1 MAAPLAGD
9 DDLVFPTISQGRHK
23 DSSTLRNFLH
33 NVLDKVRRAHFRWHD
48 LRHLYASMQIDLKGG
63 DWELLADR
71 LGHQTTKTTRDH
83 YVHWIE
89 DQERDDADAEA
100 QEQYLE
106 AARQRRLARA
116 A

>member
-1 MAAPLAGD
+1 MFPSPTGEIIDHKALRERGLHRACERAGV
-9 DDLVFPTISQGRHK
+9 DLI
-23 DSSTLRNFLH
+23 
-33 NVLDKVRRAHFRWHD
+33 RWHD
-48 LRHLYASMQIDLKGG
+48 LRHLYASIQIDLKGG
-63 DWELLADR
+63 NWELLADR